1 MRLLRSKFNL
11 IVLSIVL
18 AILSGCSTFS
28 GTNFNDGYYTT
39 TINQKFDDVYG
50 ASLGALENGQTYDLR
65 GSPYDIEINKKLT
78 NTAVIAAESDSDP
91 ADFVEIAIQRKSK
104 DKTELSVKYGNE
116 GNAIRS
122 SALVSIIQEDIRQQH
137 HQHH

>member
-18 AILSGCSTFS
+18 AVLSGCSTFS
-28 GTNFNDGYYTT
+28 YNNFNDGYYTT
-39 TINQKFDDVYG
+39 TINQKFDDVYK
-50 ASLGALENGQTYDLR
+50 ASLEALEYGQTYDLK
-65 GSPYDIEINKKLT
+65 GSPYDVKINKKLT
-78 NTAVIAAESDSDP
+78 NTAVVAAESDSDP
-91 ADFVEIAIQRKSK
+91 ADFVEIAIQKKSQ
-104 DKTELSVKYGNE
+104 DKTELSIKYGNE